1 VRWEEVFAV
10 FLVCH
15 LAGDFLLQTDWQA
28 LHKRGGLTS
37 GNRDSRRALL
47 SHVTVYTLAYLPAV
61 IWLATQTTALAV
73 ALLAVVFI
81 PHLIQDDGSVLMA
94 WNRIVKRS
102 KSTPGDLLY
111 MAIDQSFHV
120 VVLFGTA
127 LLAVV

>member
-28 LHKRGGLTS
+28 LNKRGGLTS
-37 GNRDSRRALL
+37 GNRDARRALF
-47 SHVTVYTLAYLPAV
+47 SHVTVYTLAYVPAV

-73 ALLAVVFI
+73 GLLAVVFI
-81 PHLIQDDGSVLMA
+81 PHLVQDDGSVLMA

-102 KSTPGDLLY
+102 HSTPGDLLY